1 MQNDTVGFP
10 DNKNIDVNTWM
21 MPVAQGISD
30 TLQEKDNS
38 LIA

>member
-10 DNKNIDVNTWM
+10 DHEDIHVNTWM

-30 TLQEKDNS
+30 TLQEKYYS

>member
-1 MQNDTVGFP
+1 MQNDTFGFP
-10 DNKNIDVNTWM
+10 DHEHIDVNTWM

-30 TLQEKDNS
+30 TLQEKDKS